1 MTIKPR
7 NEGIMFNNNGQ
18 IRNTIIFTKYEYD
31 HYEEIEISN
40 GKLPTSIWVINTYGE
55 KVKKVF

>member
-1 MTIKPR
+1 
-7 NEGIMFNNNGQ
+7 MFNNNGQ